1 MANQIAEFFARIFLK
16 NEISPQ
22 LDNII
27 DELLHLN
34 KVIENSKHPEMLVQ
48 EKLRAE
54 ELSKAFIDAG
64 GKAEQLSQILTYQ
77 GAQGASRFNK
87 EVENLTNNSYN
98 NFRAIGQMDRITRE
112 FASGGLTQGLNG
124 LTMFG
129 NSLTRLAVQEGGFKN
144 ALTGLSSAFVGPAGI
159 VLAVSAVIGFFEE
172 YTKQVK
178 KAEEE
183 NNKFIKSLQEL
194 DKNAYKIA
202 GGAQAKLATGG
213 ALVGIISDPT
223 KDSEVRK
230 SALTEL
236 KKLYSDNK
244 EIQDLDI
251 KDKNTFNKQ
260 LLTYAINRAAT
271 QQYDIENQKNE
282 ENKLSALYEQKRIIT
297 AKFNSDFINAQAKFD
312 AQGRE
317 IFSKHTIQ
325 EGFKEQFKI
334 DSTDINNRISEAEK
348 QNKKFIE
355 VATKFPVINNAGNKE
370 LKDALS
376 EKIRLLEYDIQKTL
390 EWAKEQ
396 ERISNYVRLSAR
408 KAFTIDWADTLPS
421 KKVDMAQ
428 AGIPDWFI
436 KQHNQTNPA
445 EQKINKEL
453 PEWVNAYTQSVNEN
467 DRAIKKQYED
477 SKQFA
482 NLISK
487 TLTSDIMN
495 LWAAMQQGKDIGPA
509 IGDMFAKLA
518 EQIAA
523 AAIQAAIFAGIM
535 DALGFGGT
543 GASFGDIFG
552 GLLGISSSTTGTSG
566 VSKMTNSSFDAGALT
581 SAAIDSSSNAFV
593 LKGNDLVLALQR
605 SNVSLNLRRGA

>member
-16 NEISPQ
+16 NEISPE
-22 LDNII
+22 LDKII
-27 DELLHLN
+27 DELLSLN
-34 KVIENSKHPEMLVQ
+34 KTIENSKHPELLVQ
-48 EKLRAE
+48 EKARVE
-54 ELSKAFIDAG
+54 DLSKAFVNAG
-64 GKAEQLSQILTYQ
+64 GKVNELSQILTYQ
-77 GAQGASRFNK
+77 GAAGASRFNK
-87 EVENLTNNSYN
+87 EVENLTNSSYN

-112 FASGGLTQGLNG
+112 FASGGLNQGLNG

-129 NSLTRLAVQEGGFKN
+129 NSLTRLAAQEGGFKN
-144 ALTGLSSAFVGPAGI
+144 ALTGLASAFTGPAGI

-194 DKNAYKIA
+194 DKNAFKIA

-230 SALTEL
+230 SALAEL

-251 KDKNTFNKQ
+251 KEKNTFNKQ

-282 ENKLSALYEQKRIIT
+282 QNKLVALYEQKKIIT

-325 EGFKEQFKI
+325 EGIKEQFKI
-334 DSTDINNRISEAEK
+334 DSNDINNRISEAEK

-355 VATKFPVINNAGNKE
+355 AATKFPVINKEGNKE
-370 LKDALS
+370 LDDALK
-376 EKIRLLEYDIQKTL
+376 EKIRLLEFDNKKTL
-390 EWAKEQ
+390 EWAKED

-408 KAFTIDWADTLPS
+408 KAFVINWVDTLPS

-428 AGIPDWFI
+428 SGIPDFFI

-445 EQKINKEL
+445 EEKISKQL
-453 PEWVNAYTQSVNEN
+453 PEWVNAYTQAINEN
-467 DRAIKKQYED
+467 DRAIKQQYED

-487 TLTSDIMN
+487 TLTSDVMN

-523 AAIQAAIFAGIM
+523 AALQAALFAAIM
-535 DALGFGGT
+535 DALGFGGA
-543 GASFGDIFG
+543 GSSFGDIFG
-552 GLLGISSSTTGTSG
+552 GLLGIGSNAGTNG
-566 VSKMTNSSFDAGALT
+566 VSSMTKSTFNAGGITNAISDNPSNS
-581 SAAIDSSSNAFV
+581 FV